1 MDDLDR
7 DAEGSRKGT
16 SLHARALWFTAPRRA
31 EVQDEVVLAPKGSQL
46 LVRAVVSLV
55 SAGTELLVYRGEVPA
70 EDALGLETG
79 AGNFGFPVK
88 YAYQVIGEVV
98 EAGADASFRP
108 GELVFCR
115 HPHQSLFT
123 LESAGSL
130 VARVPSDLS
139 PERAAFVNLLEVG
152 LNAMLDV
159 PVRLGEVVVVYG
171 QGVVGS
177 FCAQLARRTAG
188 TLIVVDPIEA
198 RRARALSLGADA
210 AVPPDE
216 AGQTVEDLSLGR
228 GADVCIEAS
237 GAPAALQG
245 AIEVTG
251 QEGTIVAVSYFGS
264 RLVPLLLSPE
274 FHFRRQRITS
284 SQVSS
289 LGSGLQPRWTLERR
303 NRTAFD
309 LLRSDW
315 LDTPVSH
322 RFAFERAPEAYRILD
337 QGADRAMG
345 ILLDYTG
352 GVDPGPGPSAAR

>member
-1 MDDLDR
+1 
-7 DAEGSRKGT
+7 
-16 SLHARALWFTAPRRA
+16 
-31 EVQDEVVLAPKGSQL
+31 
-46 LVRAVVSLV
+46 VVSLI
-55 SAGTELLVYRGEVPA
+55 SAGTELLVYRGEVSA
-70 EDALGLETG
+70 EQGLGLETC
-79 AGNFGFPVK
+79 AGTFGFPVK

-98 EAGADASFRP
+98 EAGPDSGFHP

-123 LESAGSL
+123 LDGSGFL
-130 VARVPSDLS
+130 VARVPSDLT
-139 PERAAFVNLLEVG
+139 PERAVFVNLLEVAV
-152 LNAMLDV
+152 NAALDV
-159 PVRLGEVVVVYG
+159 PVRFGDVVVVSG

-188 TLIVVDPIEA
+188 KLIAVDPIEA
-198 RRARALSLGADA
+198 RRARALRLGADA
-210 AVPPDE
+210 AVHPDE
-216 AGQTVEDLSLGR
+216 AGPAVEDLSLGR

-237 GAPAALQG
+237 GAPAALQA

-264 RLVPLLLSPE
+264 RLVALQLSPE
-274 FHFRRQRITS
+274 FHFRRQRIVS

-289 LGSGLQPRWTLERR
+289 LGSGLQPRWTVERR
-303 NRTAFD
+303 NRAAFD

-337 QGADRAMG
+337 EGADRAMG
-345 ILLDYTG
+345 ILLVYG
-352 GVDPGPGPSAAR
+352 DPRSVASDP

>member
-1 MDDLDR
+1 MSDPDQAPINGDR
-7 DAEGSRKGT
+7 GA
-16 SLHARALWFTAPRRA
+16 SLRSQALWFTARRRA
-31 EVQDEVVLAPKGSQL
+31 ELQEELVLPPTRSQI
-46 LVRAVVSLV
+46 LVRAVVSLI
-55 SAGTELLVYRGEVPA
+55 SAGTELLVYRGELGA
-70 EDALGLETG
+70 EDDLRLETC
-79 AGNFGFPVK
+79 AGTFGFPVK

-98 EAGADASFRP
+98 EAGPDSEFHP

-123 LESAGSL
+123 LEGSSFL
-130 VARVPSDLS
+130 VARVPSDLT
-139 PERAAFVNLLEVG
+139 PERAVFVNIVEVA
-152 LNAMLDV
+152 LNATLDV
-159 PVRLGEVVVVYG
+159 PVRFGDVVVVSG

-188 TLIVVDPIEA
+188 RLIVVDPIEA
-198 RRARALSLGADA
+198 RRSRALKLGADA
-210 AVPPDE
+210 AVSPDE
-216 AGQTVEDLSLGR
+216 AGSAVADLSLGR

-237 GAPAALQG
+237 GAPAALQA

-251 QEGTIVAVSYFGS
+251 QEGTIVTVSYFGS

-274 FHFRRQRITS
+274 FHFRRQRIVS

-289 LGSGLQPRWTLERR
+289 LGSGLQPRWTVERR
-303 NRTAFD
+303 YGAAMD

-337 QGADRAMG
+337 EAANQAMG
-345 ILLDYTG
+345 ILLAYG
-352 GVDPGPGPSAAR
+352 GVGSVSAP